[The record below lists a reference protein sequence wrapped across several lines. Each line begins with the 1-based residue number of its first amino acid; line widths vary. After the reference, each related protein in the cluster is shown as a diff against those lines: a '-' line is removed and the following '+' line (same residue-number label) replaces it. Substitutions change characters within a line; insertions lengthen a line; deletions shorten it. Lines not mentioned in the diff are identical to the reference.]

1 MAETMLQVKGVTRR
15 FGGLT
20 AVNDVTFDLEGDTAL
35 GLIGA
40 NGAGKT
46 TLFNCL
52 TGFDRPTAGE
62 VLLEG
67 RSIGKM
73 KRHQVV
79 KAGMARTF
87 QIVKPFPDLPVLANV
102 MIPLIVAGSGH
113 ESKAHGMAVLGRVGL
128 TKLAA
133 VPSSQLS
140 EGDLKR
146 LEMAR
151 ALATG
156 PRLLLL
162 DEPFAGLSQEEIAL
176 LSETIRSLRSEGVT
190 MVIVEHKIGALLS
203 LVDRVVAMD
212 QGRVIADG
220 EPQAVM
226 RDPAVVSAYLGG
238 NIDDHTGH

>member
-1 MAETMLQVKGVTRR
+1 MAETMLEVRGVTRQ

-20 AVNDVTFDLEGDTAL
+20 AVDDVTFDLEGDTAL

-87 QIVKPFPDLPVLANV
+87 QQIQLVPGMTVLENVLTGRHRHLRAGFVTGMLRLPGARREDRLARQRCLEV
-102 MIPLIVAGSGH
+102 IDFLGLADCADS
-113 ESKAHGMAVLGRVGL
+113 EAVSLAYGQQRRVEL
-128 TKLAA
+128 
-133 VPSSQLS
+133 
-140 EGDLKR
+140 
-146 LEMAR
+146 AR
-151 ALATG
+151 ALACE
-156 PRLLLL
+156 PSLLLL
-162 DEPFAGLSQEEIAL
+162 G
-176 LSETIRSLRSEGVT
+176 
-190 MVIVEHKIGALLS
+190 
-203 LVDRVVAMD
+203 
-212 QGRVIADG
+212 
-220 EPQAVM
+220 
-226 RDPAVVSAYLGG
+226 SAYGVRRRRA
-238 NIDDHTGH
+238 